1 MLVGGGSAEC
11 VGGGPLNEKRL
22 PGHGEGELIG
32 SGLSDTKP
40 DGVIY
45 ITNLVVG
52 LAWPN
57 FPGDKIWR
65 LRRCIQSGIIPNVA
79 GSDGRDLPWRFA
91 RR

>member
-1 MLVGGGSAEC
+1 M
-11 VGGGPLNEKRL
+11 KRRL
-22 PGHGEGELIG
+22 PWHGEGELIC

-57 FPGDKIWR
+57 CPVLHGDKTCR
-65 LRRCIQSGIIPNVA
+65 LHRRIRSGIIVDVV
-79 GSDGRDLPWRFA
+79 GSDGRICHGRLRVDEVIGLNFRK
-91 RR
+91 R